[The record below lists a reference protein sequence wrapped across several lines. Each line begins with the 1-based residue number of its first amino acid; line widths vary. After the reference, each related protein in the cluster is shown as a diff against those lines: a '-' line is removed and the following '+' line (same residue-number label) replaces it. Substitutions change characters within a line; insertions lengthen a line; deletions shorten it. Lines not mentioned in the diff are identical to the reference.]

1 MARAQQTVLRGR
13 RKSAGRPA
21 TRRAT
26 AKPATGRR
34 AEKGASRREAILA
47 AAFDEFTARGFAA
60 TRLDDVA
67 RRAKVAKGTIY
78 LYFRDKEA
86 LFQDIIRS
94 LVSPLIAA
102 LEAAPSADQPLRVTI
117 DHLVRIFVHEIYGT
131 RRKDVIRL
139 MISEGRHFPAVAEF
153 YFHEV
158 IERAMNSLR
167 AVMRRARARGEIETD
182 LFERFPQL
190 LIAPGLVGIIWE
202 GLFDAYEPLD
212 VEAMMKAHIDFL
224 FGTRRGA

>member
-1 MARAQQTVLRGR
+1 MARARQTVERKPIKRPADRGGA
-13 RKSAGRPA
+13 KKPVAGRY
-21 TRRAT
+21 
-26 AKPATGRR
+26 GQ
-34 AEKGASRREAILA
+34 KGASRREAILA

-94 LVSPLIAA
+94 LVGPLIGA

-117 DHLVRIFVHEIYGT
+117 DHLVHIFVQEIYGT

-139 MISEGRHFPAVAEF
+139 IISEGRHFPTLAEF

-158 IERAMNSLR
+158 IELAMNSLR

-190 LIAPGLVGIIWE
+190 LIAPGLVGIVWE
-202 GLFDAYEPLD
+202 GLFDRYEPLD
-212 VEAMMKAHIDFL
+212 VEAMMKAHIDFM